1 MQMQHYIGVKMIKAR
16 AMTHQEFLESK
27 GAKFNPT
34 DTPIEGY
41 LVEYEDGYQSWSPRE
56 VFEKAYL
63 PMGQIPTGMP
73 NTNKITEQMVESF
86 MGIPLALKVTDKT
99 TLVKVIPK
107 TGFEQFE
114 VSSCVDPANYNH
126 DIGTRAATRKI
137 KDRMWGYLGFVLQ
150 WAKHGLTEVRKDNF
164 MGGVGISAKD
174 AFQPADYGL
183 KQTER
188 NNS

>member
-1 MQMQHYIGVKMIKAR
+1 MQMQHYIGVKMLKAVP
-16 AMTHQEFLESK
+16 MTQGEVCNHQQWPCDSTK
-27 GAKFNPT
+27 QH
-34 DTPIEGY
+34 DRGY
-41 LVEYEDGYQSWSPRE
+41 LVEYEDGYQSWSPKE
-56 VFEKAYL
+56 AFEKAYL
-63 PMGQIPTGMP
+63 PMGQIPTGTP
-73 NTNKITEQMVESF
+73 NANKITEQMVESF

-99 TLVKVIPK
+99 TLVKVTPK